1 MWSKSSE
8 SVTLPRPMG
17 QMTDQQFAVEL
28 ARLASDMKCED
39 VVIMDLRG
47 LSSVADFFVI
57 GSGTSDRQMRAV
69 SDELDLY
76 ARKVGE
82 RAYRTSGYDAATWIL
97 IDFVNVVVHLFT
109 PQARHYYDLELMW
122 GDAPRVEWKKS
133 ASA

>member
-1 MWSKSSE
+1 
-8 SVTLPRPMG
+8 MG

-28 ARLASDMKCED
+28 ARLASDMKCGD

-69 SDELDLY
+69 SDELDIY
-76 ARKVGE
+76 GKKVGE
-82 RAYRTSGYDAATWIL
+82 RAYRISGHEAATWIL

-109 PQARHYYDLELMW
+109 PQARLYYDLELMW
-122 GDAPRVEWKKS
+122 GDAPRVDWVKS